1 MSTTNNAALT
11 HNELAKKETNR
22 KLDIRF
28 HRASVIDNLFPDRI
42 KLGYSA
48 KQLTKEQCLQTTIPW
63 YGTHLPTRI
72 LDTLANEE

>member
-1 MSTTNNAALT
+1 MGAVNIDIQTR
-11 HNELAKKETNR
+11 NEIAKKETNR
-22 KLDIRF
+22 RLDIRF
-28 HRASVIDNLFPDRI
+28 HRVSVIDNLFPDRI

-48 KQLTKEQCLQTTIPW
+48 KKLTKEQCIQTTIPW